1 MTPNRFSLATLLL
14 LLAALPAWS
23 KSALRVEALQGPN
36 WVERGNIRAPAQAGQ
51 ALEPGDTLRSGREAR
66 SIVKFPDGSRFQ
78 LGENTVA
85 RLEAH
90 RAADGR
96 TLFAI
101 PHGAYRL
108 STTPA
113 VAGKQRDIQL
123 KTGALALD
131 IRHADMWGATQENG
145 DTVCLREG
153 RIVVM
158 RDHKLFSLEEDP
170 ACLDAALTQQ
180 ETDKWLRQTGLLA
193 GHGIIRV
200 DGAWKVNVLSL
211 AKHADLARLLAQLR
225 AAGYPAEIVKVQ
237 VKHRNFFRLRIAGL
251 ASKRDAQYL
260 AERLKKDKK
269 IEGLWVS
276 PD

>member
-14 LLAALPAWS
+14 LLAALPAWG

-36 WVERGNIRAPAQAGQ
+36 WIERGSVRAPTQAGQ
-51 ALEPGDTLRSGREAR
+51 ALEAGDTLRSGREAR
-66 SIVKFPDGSRFQ
+66 SVVKFPDGSRFQ
-78 LGENTVA
+78 LGENTAA

-108 STTPA
+108 STTQPA
-113 VAGKQRDIQL
+113 AGNPRDIQL
-123 KTGALALD
+123 KTGTLAID
-131 IRHADMWGATQENG
+131 IRHADLWGATRKNS
-145 DTVCLREG
+145 DTACLLEG

-158 RDHKLFSLEEDP
+158 RANKLLSLEEAP
-170 ACLDAALTQQ
+170 ACLDAAPTQQ
-180 ETDKWLRQTGLLA
+180 EVDEWLRQTGLAA
-193 GHGIIRV
+193 GHGVIRA

-211 AKHADLARLLAQLR
+211 AKRTDLAQLLAKLR
-225 AAGYPAEIVKVQ
+225 ANGYPAEIVKVR
-237 VKHRNFFRLRIAGL
+237 VKRRNFFRLRIAGL
-251 ASKRDAQYL
+251 ASKHDAQYL